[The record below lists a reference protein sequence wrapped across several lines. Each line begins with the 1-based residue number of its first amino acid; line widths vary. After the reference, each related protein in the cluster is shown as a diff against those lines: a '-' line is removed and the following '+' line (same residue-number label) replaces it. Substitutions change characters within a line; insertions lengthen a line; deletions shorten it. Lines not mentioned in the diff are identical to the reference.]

1 MSALNVSRE
10 RPADDLFSLVS
21 GVVND
26 SFKQL
31 VEMRMLKSFYL
42 WGKEEGRKQ
51 VYYVSQQASLLLLF
65 YLKPRHSMT
74 LWDD

>member
-1 MSALNVSRE
+1 MSALNVSQE

-42 WGKEEGRKQ
+42 
-51 VYYVSQQASLLLLF
+51 
-65 YLKPRHSMT
+65 
-74 LWDD
+74 

>member
-42 WGKEEGRKQ
+42 
-51 VYYVSQQASLLLLF
+51 
-65 YLKPRHSMT
+65 
-74 LWDD
+74 